1 MQIELELLIIALVTS
16 LTGSLVRAFYEI
28 NNKTYTRTKL
38 LFIIITALAIA
49 FLDYEIVTNFDIKHW
64 AGVFGVVGGIIG
76 IGLVKAA
83 IEKMPNMVLNKVN
96 RLLGGRNE
104 VYGTD
109 NENDRGGRNDH
120 DNYDG
125 GGEQY
130 TRR

>member
-49 FLDYEIVTNFDIKHW
+49 FLDYEIVTNFNIQHW
-64 AGVFGVVGGIIG
+64 AGVFGVVGGIVG

-83 IEKMPNMVLNKVN
+83 IEKMPNMVLDKVN

-104 VYGTD
+104 TYGTD
-109 NENDRGGRNDH
+109 NEDNRG
-120 DNYDG
+120 
-125 GGEQY
+125 
-130 TRR
+130 RR